1 MEKVRFPDN
10 VKQKGKIPIDII
22 IIALNLSFY
31 QLRPKTP
38 KIYQSKSTKFLLA
51 LILPKGVRASWERDW
66 FVNFWER
73 ESINVIWKKITF
85 HVWSLIILLT
95 NTARVK
101 VLSSIMKMQILD
113 QKMQNAGSRA
123 FTIHKWIFCTFVT
136 QTHPSKSVLSI
147 LFSFGSEYHYG
158 HHKTSFLDIQGKNTK
173 NLIYEQDPG

>member
-1 MEKVRFPDN
+1 MEKVRIPDN
-10 VKQKGKIPIDII
+10 VKQKGKIQIDII
-22 IIALNLSFY
+22 IIASNLSFY
-31 QLRPKTP
+31 QLRQKTP

-73 ESINVIWKKITF
+73 ESIKVETKKWSEKITF

-123 FTIHKWIFCTFVT
+123 FMIHKWIFLHIC
-136 QTHPSKSVLSI
+136 
-147 LFSFGSEYHYG
+147 Y
-158 HHKTSFLDIQGKNTK
+158 TSFKIRPLCIFLLGIWISLRTSQNFFSWHSR
-173 NLIYEQDPG
+173 